1 MNLEDAYVIVER
13 TLANNRLPH
22 AYIVTGS
29 PRGSG
34 LKLSDWMTTR
44 LLCKEKTPP
53 CQTCEDCENA
63 LNHRHADTLWI
74 EPEMKS
80 RVIGVDV
87 MRDVLLPWASTGSY
101 SGGWK
106 ICVILFADRLNES
119 ASNAILKTL
128 EEPAEGQLFLLVTDK
143 PETLLPT
150 IRSRCHQLNLS
161 EGRIP
166 PAKPWRERTGQILAT
181 HDNRSALQI
190 FATAGGLV
198 DLFSDITEVAEKK
211 SAERQR
217 LRRDNEEL
225 KEEEVIINA
234 WISSRSKE
242 MRQAV
247 FESIKDWY
255 RDLLVL
261 CTAGDQAG
269 ERTLFFEEHRTALEA
284 KAENLS
290 AHRVI
295 QYLGFVDDMVRQ
307 IEERHIRENIVFP
320 FWFSWLK

>member
-1 MNLEDAYVIVER
+1 MKFEDACTIVER
-13 TLANNRLPH
+13 SLANNRLPH

-34 LKLSDWMTTR
+34 LEMAEWMAMR
-44 LLCKEKTPP
+44 LLCKEKEPP
-53 CQTCEDCENA
+53 CRTCENCENA
-63 LNHRHADTLWI
+63 LNHRHADVLWI
-74 EPEMKS
+74 EPEKKT
-80 RVIGVDV
+80 RIIGVDV
-87 MRDVLLPWASTGSY
+87 IRTVLLPWAATGAY

-106 ICVILFADRLNES
+106 ICMLLFADRMNES
-119 ASNAILKTL
+119 SSNAILKTL
-128 EEPAEGQLFLLVTDK
+128 EEPAERQLFLLVTDK

-166 PAKPWRERTGQILAT
+166 PAEPWRDQTGQILSL
-181 HDNRSALQI
+181 HDNRSALGV
-190 FATAGGLV
+190 FATAGALV
-198 DLFSDITEVAEKK
+198 DLFAEIKTEAEKM
-211 SAERQR
+211 SAARKKDSD
-217 LRRDNEEL
+217 LEED
-225 KEEEVIINA
+225 EAIVDA
-234 WISSRSKE
+234 WISARSKE
-242 MRQAV
+242 LRQAV

-269 ERTLFFEEHRTALEA
+269 EQTLFFEKYRSQLEA
-284 KAENLS
+284 KATGLP